1 MFTTT
6 ADEEHASF
14 DARFA
19 AERQERE
26 RLCELRRRKAG
37 RGRMRREAGQGLA
50 PTNRQGLAP
59 TNRQGC
65 AERRAGEVDCEVLLE
80 SDERAR
86 IGRRVEVRGGR
97 GVDAR
102 MRGSDDVEART
113 RKRPPT
119 GSEAAIDGRSTFRK
133 ERLSC
138 ASACLELWILF
149 HASKAEI
156 KQVRHLGGDEFLI
169 DLHVLAPPL
178 TYLSDAAGEDLPVDG
193 RRCGIEPLLL

>member
-50 PTNRQGLAP
+50 PAKRQGLAPTNRQGLAPTNRQGLAPTNRQGLAPAKRQGLAP

-65 AERRAGEVDCEVLLE
+65 AERRAGEVDGEVLLE

-102 MRGSDDVEART
+102 IGRRGSEDE
-113 RKRPPT
+113 K
-119 GSEAAIDGRSTFRK
+119 
-133 ERLSC
+133 
-138 ASACLELWILF
+138 ASADRQRGCHRRTL
-149 HASKAEI
+149 
-156 KQVRHLGGDEFLI
+156 
-169 DLHVLAPPL
+169 DL
-178 TYLSDAAGEDLPVDG
+178 S
-193 RRCGIEPLLL
+193 

>member
-1 MFTTT
+1 M
-6 ADEEHASF
+6 
-14 DARFA
+14 
-19 AERQERE
+19 
-26 RLCELRRRKAG
+26 
-37 RGRMRREAGQGLA
+37 
-50 PTNRQGLAP
+50 
-59 TNRQGC
+59 
-65 AERRAGEVDCEVLLE
+65 
-80 SDERAR
+80 
-86 IGRRVEVRGGR
+86 
-97 GVDAR
+97 
-102 MRGSDDVEART
+102 EART

-133 ERLSC
+133 ERMSC

-193 RRCGIEPLLL
+193 RRCGIEPLLLQKRGEENGDLVCDVGHDGLEGLAPDGGGRLVGEQMESVGVLLDEVEKGDDDSLKMSERAFTSRSTITW